1 LESRK
6 HSGGEEAGIS
16 HCYQFNLRDKT
27 ETQIFFHLTTKQLV
41 IQRRRSTMR
50 SWIKQSWINR
60 SWVKQSWIKQCQAA
74 LSRRFLVGMAAVAM
88 VFSLVAYEFANPVR
102 AAVPA
107 AAAAPL
113 DDNSVNAL
121 LALDN
126 AMEALAARVTPA
138 IVNVTVA
145 SKKSGEAANLF
156 ERGNSGNNKNN
167 DRDNDNDNDNGGLQQ
182 FFGRGFQFGPQ
193 FGQRVR
199 PESRIEHGL
208 GSGVIIS
215 PDGYIV
221 TNNHVIDGAVDIRVT
236 MTDRR
241 ILPAKLVGA
250 DPLTDLAVIKI
261 DGSNLPSVPLGDST
275 KLHPGQTVLAF
286 GNPLGFRFTVTR
298 GIVSALNR
306 PNPYAAD
313 RRSPG
318 QFIQT
323 DAAINPGNSGGPLVN
338 AHGEVV
344 GINTFLISETGG
356 FSGMGFAIPAQIVRP
371 TVDNLIK
378 FGKVSHGYIGIGI
391 SDVTPEEAK
400 FFHVNKASGAVVTQ
414 VEPNSPGAK
423 AGLKVGDVI
432 TELNEKP
439 VSDAGELQVE
449 VGQIRPGSTVHLKA
463 LRDGKSLDLP
473 VTLEAMG
480 KGDLDGESSG
490 ASHGKPRWGL
500 GLGDLTPDLR
510 QQLQA
515 GEDVHGAVIEQVT
528 PGSPADNA
536 GLQQGEV
543 ITEVDRKPTR
553 SASDVQQALSSIPK
567 GSDVMV
573 LVWSNAGSTFRVLHP
588 TQD

>member
-1 LESRK
+1 ME
-6 HSGGEEAGIS
+6 
-16 HCYQFNLRDKT
+16 N
-27 ETQIFFHLTTKQLV
+27 
-41 IQRRRSTMR
+41 
-50 SWIKQSWINR
+50 WIEK
-60 SWVKQSWIKQCQAA
+60 CQAA
-74 LSRRFLVGMAAVAM
+74 LSRRVLVGLGAVAM
-88 VFSLVAYEFANPVR
+88 ILSLAAYELKPVN
-102 AAVPA
+102 AAAPAPA

-113 DDNSVNAL
+113 DDSSVSAL
-121 LALDN
+121 LSLDH

-138 IVNVTVA
+138 VVNVTVT
-145 SKKSGEAANLF
+145 SKRSSANA
-156 ERGNSGNNKNN
+156 GPADGADNNSDNNGDDDFNSN
-167 DRDNDNDNDNGGLQQ
+167 GLQQ
-182 FFGRGFQFGPQ
+182 FFGKQFGPQ
-193 FGQRVR
+193 FGQRRR
-199 PESRIEHGL
+199 PQSNIEHGL

-241 ILPAKLVGA
+241 ILPAKLIGA
-250 DPLTDLAVIKI
+250 DPLTDLAVIKV
-261 DGSNLPSVPLGDST
+261 DATNLPSVPLGDST
-275 KLHPGQTVLAF
+275 QLHPGQTVLAF

-338 AHGEVV
+338 AHGEVI
-344 GINTFLISETGG
+344 GINTFLVSETGG

-371 TVDNLIK
+371 TIENLIK
-378 FGKVSHGYIGIGI
+378 YGKVSHGFIGIGI

-400 FFHVNKASGAVVTQ
+400 FFNVTNASGAVVTQ

-432 TELNEKP
+432 TELNGK
-439 VSDAGELQVE
+439 SITDAGELQVE
-449 VGQIRPGSTVHLKA
+449 VGQKQPGTTINIKA
-463 LRDGKSLDLP
+463 LRNGESVSIP
-473 VTLEAMG
+473 VTLEGMG
-480 KGDLDGESSG
+480 KSDRDNESSD
-490 ASHGKPRWGL
+490 ASHGKPRWGI

-515 GEDVHGAVIEQVT
+515 GEDVHGAVIEQVV
-528 PGSPADNA
+528 PGSSADNA

-543 ITEVDRKPTR
+543 ITEVNRHPVS
-553 SASDVQQALSSIPK
+553 SAADVQKALSTVPT
-567 GSDVMV
+567 GSDALV
-573 LVWSNAGSTFRVLHP
+573 LVWSGNGSTFRVLHP
-588 TQD
+588 TQG

>member
-1 LESRK
+1 MK
-6 HSGGEEAGIS
+6 
-16 HCYQFNLRDKT
+16 
-27 ETQIFFHLTTKQLV
+27 
-41 IQRRRSTMR
+41 
-50 SWIKQSWINR
+50 SWIKYC
-60 SWVKQSWIKQCQAA
+60 KAA
-74 LSRRFLVGMAAVAM
+74 TNRRFLVPLAAVAM
-88 VFSLVAYEFANPVR
+88 ILSLTAYEFDKPAS
-102 AAVPA
+102 AAAPA

-113 DDNSVNAL
+113 DDNSVSAL
-121 LALDN
+121 LSLDR

-138 IVNVTVA
+138 IVNVTVT
-145 SKKSGEAANLF
+145 SKKSGDHSNPAEN
-156 ERGNSGNNKNN
+156 GDNSS
-167 DRDNDNDNDNGGLQQ
+167 DNDSNGLQQ
-182 FFGRGFQFGPQ
+182 FFGKQFGFGPHG
-193 FGQRVR
+193 FGQQMG
-199 PESRIEHGL
+199 PQSNIEHGL

-241 ILPAKLVGA
+241 ILPAKLIGA

-261 DGSNLPSVPLGDST
+261 DGVNLPSVPLGDST
-275 KLHPGQTVLAF
+275 QLHPGQTVLAF

-306 PNPYAAD
+306 PNPFAAD

-344 GINTFLISETGG
+344 GINTFLVSETGG
-356 FSGMGFAIPAQIVRP
+356 FSGMGFAIPAQIVKP
-371 TVDNLIK
+371 TVDSLIK
-378 FGKVSHGYIGIGI
+378 YGKVSHGYIGIGI

-400 FFHVNKASGAVVTQ
+400 FFHVDNASGAVVTQ

-432 TELNEKP
+432 TELNGKA

-449 VGQIRPGSTVHLKA
+449 VGQKQPETTLHLKA
-463 LRDGKSLDLP
+463 LRDGNPLDVP

-480 KGDLDGESSG
+480 KGNNDNQSANAG
-490 ASHGKPRWGL
+490 HGKPRWGL
-500 GLGDLTPDLR
+500 GLEDLTPDVR
-510 QQLQA
+510 EQLQA
-515 GEDVHGAVIEQVT
+515 GNDVHGAVIQQVT

-543 ITEVDRKPTR
+543 ITEVNRQPVH
-553 SASDVQQALSSIPK
+553 SAADVQKALSSVPK
-567 GSDVMV
+567 DSDALV

-588 TQD
+588 TQG

>member
-1 LESRK
+1 MK
-6 HSGGEEAGIS
+6 
-16 HCYQFNLRDKT
+16 
-27 ETQIFFHLTTKQLV
+27 
-41 IQRRRSTMR
+41 
-50 SWIKQSWINR
+50 SWIKY
-60 SWVKQSWIKQCQAA
+60 CQAA
-74 LSRRFLVGMAAVAM
+74 LNRRFLAPLAAVAM
-88 VFSLVAYEFANPVR
+88 VLSLTVYEFDKPVS
-102 AAVPA
+102 AAAPA

-113 DDNSVNAL
+113 DDNSVSAL
-121 LALDN
+121 LSLDR
-126 AMEALAARVTPA
+126 AMEALAERVTPA
-138 IVNVTVA
+138 IVNVTVT
-145 SKKSGEAANLF
+145 SKKSSDHSNPAENGDN
-156 ERGNSGNNKNN
+156 NS
-167 DRDNDNDNDNGGLQQ
+167 DNEPNGLQQ
-182 FFGRGFQFGPQ
+182 FFGKQFG
-193 FGQRVR
+193 FGQQMG
-199 PESRIEHGL
+199 PQSNIEHGL

-221 TNNHVIDGAVDIRVT
+221 TNNHVINGAVDIRVT

-241 ILPAKLVGA
+241 ILPAKLIGA

-261 DGSNLPSVPLGDST
+261 EGTSLPSVPLGDST
-275 KLHPGQTVLAF
+275 QMHPGQTVLAF

-344 GINTFLISETGG
+344 GINTFLVSETGG
-356 FSGMGFAIPAQIVRP
+356 FSGMGFAIPAQIVKP
-371 TVDNLIK
+371 TVDSLIK
-378 FGKVSHGYIGIGI
+378 YGKVNHGYIGIGI
-391 SDVTPEEAK
+391 SDVTADEAK
-400 FFHVNKASGAVVTQ
+400 FFHVDSASGAVITQ

-432 TELNEKP
+432 TELNGKTE
-439 VSDAGELQVE
+439 SDAGALQVE
-449 VGQIRPGSTVHLKA
+449 VGEQQPGTTLHLKA
-463 LRDGKSLDLP
+463 MRDGNSVNVL

-480 KGDLDGESSG
+480 KGDNDNQSADAG
-490 ASHGKPRWGL
+490 HDKPRWGL
-500 GLGDLTPDLR
+500 GLEDLTPDVR

-515 GEDVHGAVIEQVT
+515 GEDVHGAVIQQVT

-543 ITEVDRKPTR
+543 ITEVNRQPVH
-553 SASDVQQALSSIPK
+553 SAADVQKALSSVPK
-567 GSDVMV
+567 NSDALV

-588 TQD
+588 TQG